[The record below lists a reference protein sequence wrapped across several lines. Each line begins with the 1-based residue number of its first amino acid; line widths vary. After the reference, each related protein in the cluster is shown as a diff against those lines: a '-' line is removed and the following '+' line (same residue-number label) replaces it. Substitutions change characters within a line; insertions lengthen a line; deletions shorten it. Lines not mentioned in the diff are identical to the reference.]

1 MTEHTHNTVLTVGN
15 KFKFSIILTSFI
27 LAAEVVG
34 GFVSNSLALLSDAG
48 HVVVDIM
55 ALSLSWY
62 AVKQAERPPS
72 NRMTFG
78 YHRIGVIVAVANAI
92 SIFAIAGII
101 LYEAY
106 RRLQQ
111 PPEINGILMMSVAFV
126 GLGVNIFVTYWLR
139 REQKGNLNI
148 RSAFWHSLGDAV
160 ASTGVIVGGA
170 IILITGWLWVDP
182 LVSVLISLVI
192 GFAAWSILREGL
204 RVLLEASPRGV
215 NIDKMIEALRQIP
228 GVKDIHDVH
237 VWAIS
242 PQLNAMS
249 SHVLID
255 DLLVSQAADIRKQ
268 LEDILRQR
276 FSIRHTMLQMECQQ
290 CNIDDLFCNLTSEPD
305 EKESTTG
312 A

>member
-1 MTEHTHNTVLTVGN
+1 LIEHTRNKALSIGN
-15 KFKFSIILTSFI
+15 KFKFSIILTGLI
-27 LAAEVVG
+27 LAAEIVG
-34 GFVSNSLALLSDAG
+34 GLISNSLALLSDAG
-48 HVVVDIM
+48 HVVTDIM

-62 AVKQAERPPS
+62 ALRQVERPPS
-72 NRMTFG
+72 SRMTFG

-106 RRLQQ
+106 RRFQQ
-111 PPEINGILMMSVAFV
+111 PPEINSILMMSVAFV
-126 GLGVNIFVTYWLR
+126 GLAVNLFVTYWLR
-139 REQKGNLNI
+139 REQKSNI
-148 RSAFWHSLGDAV
+148 NVRSAFWHALGDAL
-160 ASTGVIVGGA
+160 ASVGVIVGGA
-170 IILITGWLWVDP
+170 IILMTGWLWVDP
-182 LVSVLISLVI
+182 LISVLISLVI
-192 GFAAWSILREGL
+192 GLAAWSILREGL
-204 RVLLEASPRGV
+204 RVLLEASPRNV
-215 NIDKMIEALRQIP
+215 DTDEMIKALRQVP

-255 DLLVSQAADIRKQ
+255 DLLVSQAADIRKK

-276 FSIRHTMLQMECQQ
+276 FSIRHTMIQMECQQ
-290 CNIDDLFCNLTSEPD
+290 CNPDDLFCNLNSEQVD
-305 EKESTTG
+305 KENTTG